1 MTFPFAAPLR
11 GTPRPSVTAALLI
24 VAALSHLTPAQ
35 ATQAAPS
42 AGGTLTWGVETEP
55 RTLNPQL
62 NGQDKVVLLLRNA
75 YESLLA
81 QKADGS
87 FVPWLASAYKVSA
100 DGKTYTFTLRDGVKF
115 TDGAPF
121 DSKAVARNFLNARD
135 LSYSGGS
142 NLARLISHVADV
154 KTPDVHTVEITL
166 DAPYAPFL
174 TFAGSLPLL
183 SPNAF
188 DKSSLKAGG
197 VYIAG
202 TGPFILRRY
211 VKGQE
216 IEFAKNPDYR
226 WAPPGA
232 AHQGPAW
239 LDQVVYRFLPESS
252 VRTGALLSGQVD
264 VIEGV
269 SGNDAGLIRSN
280 PDFTYQHALNTGT
293 PYSLFLNVTYGAAQ
307 DVKVRRALLEGLDV
321 SGIVQSVYRGQR
333 TRAWGITSPID
344 PLYDRSIEK
353 RYGNDPKLANTLL
366 DEAGWNTRDSAGY
379 RTKNGERLTIAVIQ
393 AQATVRD
400 QRDVLLQA
408 LQAQARQR
416 LGVDLK
422 IQYVD
427 DGTYSDARKSGKF
440 GSIANSN
447 TPPDGI
453 DIEGHYLPVD
463 HGGALNYSRAFAPEL
478 SRWLQAAAQT
488 QKAGERKALYG
499 QLQQFAIDQQA
510 YAVPLYEPEDQIAA
524 AKTVHGLGFRPYAQM
539 PENPY
544 DVWIQR

>member
-1 MTFPFAAPLR
+1 MTFPFPAPHSAHRASRRAALAAIVLALTLPHLTFAQ
-11 GTPRPSVTAALLI
+11 GTPTS
-24 VAALSHLTPAQ
+24 
-35 ATQAAPS
+35 
-42 AGGTLTWGVETEP
+42 GGTLTWGVETGP

-62 NGQDKVVLLLRNA
+62 NGQDKVELLLRNA

-81 QKADGS
+81 QKPDGS
-87 FVPWLASAYKVSA
+87 FVPWLATGYKVSV

-121 DSKAVARNFLNARD
+121 DAQAVARNFVNARD

-142 NLARLISHVADV
+142 NLSRLISHVTDV
-154 KTPDVHTVEITL
+154 KTPDAHTVEITL
-166 DAPYAPFL
+166 DAPYSPFL
-174 TFAGSLPLL
+174 TFAGRLPLL

-188 DKSSLKAGG
+188 DMPSLKSGG
-197 VYIAG
+197 PDIAG

-211 VKGQE
+211 VKGQQ
-216 IEFAKNPDYR
+216 IEFVKNPDYH
-226 WAPPGA
+226 WAPSTAG
-232 AHQGPAW
+232 HQGPAY
-239 LDQVVYRFLPESS
+239 LDGVVYRFLPESS

-269 SGNDAGLIRSN
+269 SGNDAALIRKN
-280 PDFTYQHALNTGT
+280 QDLTYQHALNTGT
-293 PYSLFLNVTYGAAQ
+293 PYSLFLNVTYGPTQ
-307 DVKVRRALLEGLDV
+307 DVKVRRSLLEGLDV
-321 SGIVQSVYRGQR
+321 TGIVQSIYRGER

-344 PLYDRSIEK
+344 PLYDNSVERT
-353 RYGNDPKLANTLL
+353 YGNNPKLANSLL
-366 DEAGWNTRDSAGY
+366 DEAGWNARDSAGY
-379 RTKNGERLTIAVIQ
+379 RTRQGERLTVTVIQ

-427 DGTYSDARKSGKF
+427 DGTYTDGRKSGKY
-440 GSIANSN
+440 GAIANSN

-453 DIEGHYLPVD
+453 DIEGHYLPID
-463 HGGALNYSRAFAPEL
+463 HGGALNYSRAPAPEL
-478 SRWLQAAAQT
+478 TSWLQEAART
-488 QKAGERKALYG
+488 QNVTERKKLYG
-499 QLQQFAIDQQA
+499 ELQRFAINQQA

-524 AKTVHGLGFRPYAQM
+524 AKAVQGIRFRSFAQM

-544 DVWIQR
+544 DIWLKK

>member
-1 MTFPFAAPLR
+1 MTVSFATRQSAR
-11 GTPRPSVTAALLI
+11 RVSRRTAMAAILL
-24 VAALSHLTPAQ
+24 AFTLPHLSFAQ
-35 ATQAAPS
+35 GSPVS
-42 AGGTLTWGVETEP
+42 GGTLTWGVETEP
-55 RTLNPQL
+55 HTLNPQL
-62 NGQDKVVLLLRNA
+62 NGQDKVELLLRNA

-81 QKADGS
+81 QKPDGS
-87 FVPWLASAYKVSA
+87 FVPWLATAYKVSA

-121 DSKAVARNFLNARD
+121 DSQAVSRNFLNARN
-135 LSYSGGS
+135 LAYSGGS

-154 KTPDVHTVEITL
+154 KTPDAHTLEITL

-174 TFAGSLPLL
+174 TFAGRLPLL

-188 DKSSLKAGG
+188 DKPNLKAGG
-197 VYIAG
+197 PEIAG

-211 VKGQE
+211 VKGQQ
-216 IEFAKNPDYR
+216 IDFVKNPDYR
-226 WAPPGA
+226 WAPAVAG
-232 AHQGPAW
+232 HQGPAY
-239 LDQVVYRFLPESS
+239 LDSVVYRFLPESS

-269 SGNDAGLIRSN
+269 SGNDASLIRKN
-280 PDFTYQHALNTGT
+280 VDFSYQHALNTGT
-293 PYSLFLNVTYGAAQ
+293 PYSLFLNVTYGPTQ

-321 SGIVQSVYRGQR
+321 SGIIQSIYRGER

-344 PLYDRSIEK
+344 PLYDASLERT
-353 RYGNDPKLANTLL
+353 YGNNPKLANSLL
-366 DEAGWNTRDSAGY
+366 DEAGWSARDQAGY
-379 RTKNGERLTIAVIQ
+379 RSKDGARLTIVVIQ

-427 DGTYSDARKSGKF
+427 DGTYTDSRKSGKY
-440 GSIANSN
+440 GAIANSN

-463 HGGALNYSRAFAPEL
+463 HGGALNYSRASAPEL
-478 SRWLQAAAQT
+478 SNWLQAAVQT
-488 QKAGERKALYG
+488 QNLAQRKKAYGE
-499 QLQQFAIDQQA
+499 LQHFAVIEQA

-524 AKTVHGLGFRPYAQM
+524 AKAVQGIRFRSFAQM

-544 DVWIQR
+544 DIWLKK

>member
-1 MTFPFAAPLR
+1 MTSPFLPLSASQR
-11 GTPRPSVTAALLI
+11 AAALAAFVL
-24 VAALSHLTPAQ
+24 ALSPLAHAQ
-35 ATQAAPS
+35 APAT
-42 AGGTLTWGVETEP
+42 GGTLTWGVETEP

-62 NGQDKVVLLLRNA
+62 NGQDKVELLLRNA

-81 QKADGS
+81 QRPDGS
-87 FVPWLASAYKVSA
+87 YVPWLATAWKVSP

-115 TDGAPF
+115 SDGAPF
-121 DSKAVARNFLNARD
+121 DAKAVARNFLNARD
-135 LSYSGGS
+135 LAYSGGS
-142 NLARLISHVADV
+142 NLARLISHVTDV
-154 KTPDVHTVEITL
+154 KTPDAHTLAITL

-174 TFAGSLPLL
+174 TFSGRLPLL

-188 DKSSLKAGG
+188 DKPDLKAGG
-197 VYIAG
+197 PNIAG
-202 TGPFILRRY
+202 TGPFVLRKY
-211 VKGQE
+211 VKGQQ
-216 IEFAKNPDYR
+216 IEFDRNPDYR
-226 WAPPGA
+226 WAPATAG
-232 AHQGPAW
+232 HQGPAY
-239 LDQVVYRFLPESS
+239 LDRVVYRFLPESS

-264 VIEGV
+264 VIEGI

-280 PDFTYQHALNTGT
+280 PDLTYQHALNTGT
-293 PYSLFLNVTYGAAQ
+293 PYSLFLNVSYGPTQ

-321 SGIVQSVYRGQR
+321 SGIVQSIYRGER
-333 TRAWGITSPID
+333 TRTWGITSPID

-353 RYGNDPKLANTLL
+353 TYGNDPVLANRLL
-366 DEAGWNTRDSAGY
+366 DEAGWSARDAGGY
-379 RTKNGERLTIAVIQ
+379 RTKGGERLTIAVIQ

-427 DGTYSDARKSGKF
+427 DGTYTDARKSGKF

-463 HGGALNYSRAFAPEL
+463 RGGALNYSRAAAPEL
-478 SRWLQAAAQT
+478 TRWLQAAAAT
-488 QKAGERKALYG
+488 QNLAERKKLYG
-499 QLQQFAIDQQA
+499 ELQHFAIKEQA

-524 AKTVHGLGFRPYAQM
+524 AKAVQGLRFRPYAQM

-544 DVWIQR
+544 DVWIKK

>member
-1 MTFPFAAPLR
+1 MTFPFPARRSVKRASRHAA
-11 GTPRPSVTAALLI
+11 AAAVLLML
-24 VAALSHLTPAQ
+24 ALPCLSFADG
-35 ATQAAPS
+35 APVS
-42 AGGTLTWGVETEP
+42 GGTLNWGVETQP

-62 NGQDKVVLLLRNA
+62 NGQDKVELLLRNA

-81 QKADGS
+81 QKPDGS
-87 FVPWLASAYKVSA
+87 FVPWLATGYKVSA

-121 DSKAVARNFLNARD
+121 DSQAVARNFLNARD
-135 LSYSGGS
+135 PSYSAGS
-142 NLARLISHVADV
+142 NLSRLISHVAGV
-154 KTPDVHTVEITL
+154 KTPDPHTVEIAL

-174 TFAGSLPLL
+174 TFAGRLPLL

-188 DKSSLKAGG
+188 DKPSLKSGG
-197 VYIAG
+197 VDIAG
-202 TGPFILRRY
+202 TGPFILRKY
-211 VKGQE
+211 EKGQQ
-216 IEFAKNPDYR
+216 IEFVKNPDYR
-226 WAPPGA
+226 WAPSTAG
-232 AHQGPAW
+232 HQGVAY
-239 LDQVVYRFLPESS
+239 LDGVVYRFLPESS

-269 SGNDAGLIRSN
+269 SGNDAALIRKNADLS
-280 PDFTYQHALNTGT
+280 YQHALNTGT
-293 PYSLFLNVTYGAAQ
+293 PYSLFLNVTYGPTQ

-321 SGIVQSVYRGQR
+321 TGIVQSIYRGER

-344 PLYDRSIEK
+344 PLYDGSVERT
-353 RYGNDPKLANTLL
+353 YGNDPKRANALL
-366 DEAGWNTRDSAGY
+366 DEAGWTARDAAGY
-379 RTKNGERLTIAVIQ
+379 RTRQGERLSIVVIQ

-427 DGTYSDARKSGKF
+427 DGTYTDSRKSGKY
-440 GSIANSN
+440 GAIANSN

-453 DIEGHYLPVD
+453 DIEGHYLPID
-463 HGGALNYSRAFAPEL
+463 LGGALNYSRATAPEL
-478 SRWLQAAAQT
+478 KGWLQAAAQT
-488 QKAGERKALYG
+488 RNVAERKKLYG
-499 QLQQFAIDQQA
+499 ELQRFAIDEQA
-510 YAVPLYEPEDQIAA
+510 YALPLYEPEDQIAA
-524 AKTVHGLGFRPYAQM
+524 AKTVQGIRFRPFAQM

-544 DVWIQR
+544 DIWLKK

>member
-1 MTFPFAAPLR
+1 MAFPFSHAL
-11 GTPRPSVTAALLI
+11 PRLSRHTASAAALL
-24 VAALSHLTPAQ
+24 ALALPQLTFALGTPA
-35 ATQAAPS
+35 T
-42 AGGTLTWGVETEP
+42 GGTLTWGVETEP

-62 NGQDKVVLLLRNA
+62 NGQDKVELLLRNA

-81 QKADGS
+81 QKPDGS
-87 FVPWLASAYKVSA
+87 FVPWLATAYKVSA

-115 TDGAPF
+115 SDGAPF
-121 DSKAVARNFLNARD
+121 DAQAVARNFLNARN
-135 LSYSGGS
+135 LAYSGGS
-142 NLARLISHVADV
+142 NLSRLISHVAEV
-154 KTPDVHTVEITL
+154 KTPDAHTVEITL
-166 DAPYAPFL
+166 DAPYTPFL
-174 TFAGSLPLL
+174 TFAGRLPLL

-188 DKSSLKAGG
+188 DKPSLKSGG
-197 VYIAG
+197 PEIAG

-216 IEFAKNPDYR
+216 IEFTRNPDYR
-226 WAPPGA
+226 WAPPTAG
-232 AHQGPAW
+232 HQGPAY
-239 LDQVVYRFLPESS
+239 LDRVVYRFLQESS
-252 VRTGALLSGQVD
+252 VRTGALLSGQVE

-269 SGNDAGLIRSN
+269 SGNDAALIRKNS
-280 PDFTYQHALNTGT
+280 DLTYAHALNTGT
-293 PYSLFLNVTYGAAQ
+293 PYSLFLNVDYGPTR
-307 DVKVRRALLEGLDV
+307 DVKVRHALLTGLDV
-321 SGIVQSVYRGQR
+321 TGIVQSIYRGER

-344 PLYDRSIEK
+344 PLYDHSIEK
-353 RYGNDPKLANTLL
+353 TYGNDPKAANALL
-366 DEAGWNTRDSAGY
+366 DEAGWSARDSAGY
-379 RTKNGERLTIAVIQ
+379 RTRNGERLTIVVVQ

-427 DGTYSDARKSGKF
+427 DGTYLDARKSGKY

-463 HGGALNYSRAFAPEL
+463 HGGALNYSRADAPEL
-478 SRWLQAAAQT
+478 TTWLRDAART
-488 QKAGERKALYG
+488 QNTDERRKLYG
-499 QLQQFAIDQQA
+499 QLQSFAISQQA

-524 AKTVHGLGFRPYAQM
+524 VKAVQGLRFRPYAQM

-544 DVWIQR
+544 DVWLTK

>member
-1 MTFPFAAPLR
+1 MTFAFPDFTLRASRRTASTALLFALALPPAAFAQ
-11 GTPRPSVTAALLI
+11 GTPVT
-24 VAALSHLTPAQ
+24 
-35 ATQAAPS
+35 
-42 AGGTLTWGVETEP
+42 GGTLTWGVESEP

-62 NGQDKVVLLLRNA
+62 NGQDKVELLLRNV

-81 QKADGS
+81 RKPDGS
-87 FVPWLASAYKVSA
+87 FVPWLATGYKVSP

-115 TDGAPF
+115 SDGAPL
-121 DSKAVARNFLNARD
+121 DAQAVARNFLNARNPA
-135 LSYSGGS
+135 YSGGS
-142 NLARLISHVADV
+142 QLAAQILHVADV
-154 KTPDVHTVEITL
+154 KTPDARTVVITL

-174 TFAGSLPLL
+174 TFAGRFALL

-188 DKSSLKAGG
+188 DRPGLKSGG
-197 VYIAG
+197 TDVAG
-202 TGPFILRRY
+202 TGPFILRSY

-226 WAPPGA
+226 WAPPTAG
-232 AHQGPAW
+232 HQGPAY
-239 LDQVVYRFLPESS
+239 LDRIVYRFLPESS

-269 SGNDAGLIRSN
+269 SGNDAALIRKN

-293 PYSLFLNVTYGAAQ
+293 PYSLFLNVGYGPTQ
-307 DVKVRRALLEGLDV
+307 DVKVRRALLEGLDTT
-321 SGIVQSVYRGQR
+321 GIVQSIYRGER

-344 PLYDRSIEK
+344 PLYDARIEK
-353 RYGNDPKLANTLL
+353 TYGNNPKLANQLL
-366 DEAGWNTRDSAGY
+366 DEAGWSARDSGGY

-416 LGVDLK
+416 LSVDLK

-427 DGTYSDARKSGKF
+427 DGTYVEARKTGKF

-463 HGGALNYSRAFAPEL
+463 RGGALNYSRAAAPEL
-478 SRWLQAAAQT
+478 TRWLQAAART
-488 QKAGERKALYG
+488 QNVAERKTLYG
-499 QLQQFAIDQQA
+499 ELQRFAINEQA

-524 AKTVHGLGFRPYAQM
+524 AKAVQGLRFRPFAQM

-544 DVWIQR
+544 DVWVKK

>member
-1 MTFPFAAPLR
+1 MTVSFATRQSAR
-11 GTPRPSVTAALLI
+11 RVSRRTAMAAILL
-24 VAALSHLTPAQ
+24 AFTLPHLSFAQ
-35 ATQAAPS
+35 GSPVS
-42 AGGTLTWGVETEP
+42 GGTLTWGVETEP
-55 RTLNPQL
+55 HTLNPQL
-62 NGQDKVVLLLRNA
+62 NGQDKVELLLRNA

-81 QKADGS
+81 QKPDGS
-87 FVPWLASAYKVSA
+87 FVPWLATAYKVSA

-121 DSKAVARNFLNARD
+121 DSQAVSRNFLNARN
-135 LSYSGGS
+135 LAYSGGS

-154 KTPDVHTVEITL
+154 KTPDAHTLEITL

-174 TFAGSLPLL
+174 TFAGRLPLL

-188 DKSSLKAGG
+188 DKPNLKAGG
-197 VYIAG
+197 PEIAG

-211 VKGQE
+211 VKGQQ
-216 IEFAKNPDYR
+216 IDFVRNPDYR
-226 WAPPGA
+226 WAPAVAG
-232 AHQGPAW
+232 HQGPAY
-239 LDQVVYRFLPESS
+239 LDSVVYRFLPESS

-269 SGNDAGLIRSN
+269 SGNDASLIRKN
-280 PDFTYQHALNTGT
+280 VDFSYQHALNTGT
-293 PYSLFLNVTYGAAQ
+293 PYSLFLNVTYGPTQ

-321 SGIVQSVYRGQR
+321 SGIIQSIYRGER

-344 PLYDRSIEK
+344 PLYDASLERT
-353 RYGNDPKLANTLL
+353 YGNNPKLANSLL
-366 DEAGWNTRDSAGY
+366 DEAGWSARDQAGY
-379 RTKNGERLTIAVIQ
+379 RSKDGARLTIVVIQ

-427 DGTYSDARKSGKF
+427 DGTYTDSRKSGKY
-440 GSIANSN
+440 GAIANSN

-463 HGGALNYSRAFAPEL
+463 HGGALNYSRASAPEL
-478 SRWLQAAAQT
+478 SNWLQAAVQT
-488 QKAGERKALYG
+488 QNLAQRKKAYGE
-499 QLQQFAIDQQA
+499 LQHFAVIEQA

-524 AKTVHGLGFRPYAQM
+524 AKAVQGIRFRSFAQM

-544 DVWIQR
+544 DIWLKK

>member
-1 MTFPFAAPLR
+1 MTFSF
-11 GTPRPSVTAALLI
+11 
-24 VAALSHLTPAQ
+24 PAQ
-35 ATQAAPS
+35 ASRTSRRTAAAAVLLALALPHPTL
-42 AGGTLTWGVETEP
+42 AAGQPVTGGTLTWGVETEP

-81 QKADGS
+81 QKPDGS
-87 FVPWLASAYKVSA
+87 FVPWLAAGYKVSP

-121 DSKAVARNFLNARD
+121 DSKAVARNFLYARD

-154 KTPDVHTVEITL
+154 KTPDAHTVEITL

-188 DKSSLKAGG
+188 DKSSLKSGG
-197 VYIAG
+197 TDIAG

-216 IEFAKNPDYR
+216 IEFDRNPDYR
-226 WAPPGA
+226 WAPTTSG
-232 AHQGPAW
+232 HQGPAY
-239 LDQVVYRFLPESS
+239 LDRVVYRFLPESS

-280 PDFTYQHALNTGT
+280 PDLTYQHALNTGT

-307 DVKVRRALLEGLDV
+307 DANVRRALLEGLDV
-321 SGIVQSVYRGQR
+321 SGIVQSVYRGER

-344 PLYDRSIEK
+344 PLYDHSIEK
-353 RYGNDPKLANTLL
+353 SYGNNPKLANALL
-366 DEAGWNTRDSAGY
+366 DAAGWTARDSAGY
-379 RTKNGERLTIAVIQ
+379 RAKNGERLTIAVIQ

-422 IQYVD
+422 VQYVD
-427 DGTYSDARKSGKF
+427 DGTYADARKSGKF

-463 HGGALNYSRAFAPEL
+463 HGGALNYSRASAPEL

-488 QKAGERKALYG
+488 QNAGERKALYG
-499 QLQQFAIDQQA
+499 QLQHFAIDQQA
-510 YAVPLYEPEDQIAA
+510 FAVPLYEPEDQIAA
-524 AKTVHGLGFRPYAQM
+524 AKTVQGLGFRSYAQM

-544 DVWIQR
+544 DVWIKR

>member
-1 MTFPFAAPLR
+1 MTLPFAPRRSTHRVASLAASTAVLLALALPTPTFAQ
-11 GTPRPSVTAALLI
+11 GTPTS
-24 VAALSHLTPAQ
+24 
-35 ATQAAPS
+35 
-42 AGGTLTWGVETEP
+42 GGTLTWGVETQP
-55 RTLNPQL
+55 HTLNPQL
-62 NGQDKVVLLLRNA
+62 NGQDKVELLLRNA

-81 QKADGS
+81 QKPDGS

-121 DSKAVARNFLNARD
+121 DAKAVARNFLNARN
-135 LSYSGGS
+135 LAYSGGS
-142 NLARLISHVADV
+142 NLSRLISHVADV
-154 KTPDVHTVEITL
+154 KTPDAHTVEITL
-166 DAPYAPFL
+166 DAPYSPFL
-174 TFAGSLPLL
+174 TFAGRLPLL

-188 DKSSLKAGG
+188 DKTSLKAGG
-197 VYIAG
+197 PDIAG
-202 TGPFILRRY
+202 TGPFILRKY

-216 IEFAKNPDYR
+216 IEFARNPDYR
-226 WAPPGA
+226 WAPPTAG
-232 AHQGPAW
+232 HQGPAY
-239 LDQVVYRFLPESS
+239 LDNVVYRFLPESS

-269 SGNDAGLIRSN
+269 SGNDAALIRHN
-280 PDFTYQHALNTGT
+280 PDLTYQHALNTGT
-293 PYSLFLNVTYGAAQ
+293 PYSLFLNVTYGPTQ
-307 DVKVRRALLEGLDV
+307 ELKVRRALLEGLDMT
-321 SGIVQSVYRGQR
+321 GIVQSIYRGER

-344 PLYDRSIEK
+344 PLYDNSLERK
-353 RYGNDPKLANTLL
+353 YGNDPKLANSLL
-366 DEAGWNTRDSAGY
+366 DEAGWSARDSGGY
-379 RTKNGERLTIAVIQ
+379 RTKQGERLTITVIQ

-427 DGTYSDARKSGKF
+427 DGTYTDSRKSGKY
-440 GSIANSN
+440 GAIANSN
-447 TPPDGI
+447 TPPDAI

-463 HGGALNYSRAFAPEL
+463 QGGALNYSRASAPEL
-478 SRWLQAAAQT
+478 TRWLQSAAQT
-488 QKAGERKALYG
+488 QNIAERKKLYSE
-499 QLQQFAIDQQA
+499 LQHFVIVEQA

-524 AKTVHGLGFRPYAQM
+524 AKAVQGIRFRPFAQM

-544 DVWIQR
+544 DIWLKK

>member
-1 MTFPFAAPLR
+1 MTFAFPDSALR
-11 GTPRPSVTAALLI
+11 ASRRTASAALL
-24 VAALSHLTPAQ
+24 VALAFPHAAFAQGTPV
-35 ATQAAPS
+35 S
-42 AGGTLTWGVETEP
+42 GGALTWGVETEP

-62 NGQDKVVLLLRNA
+62 NGQDKVELLLRNA

-81 QKADGS
+81 QKPDGS
-87 FVPWLASAYKVSA
+87 YVPWLATGYKVSA

-121 DSKAVARNFLNARD
+121 DAKAVARNFLNARE
-135 LSYSGGS
+135 LSYSAGS
-142 NLARLISHVADV
+142 QLARLISHVADV
-154 KTPDVHTVEITL
+154 KTPDEHTVAITL

-174 TFAGSLPLL
+174 TFAGRLPLL

-188 DKSSLKAGG
+188 DRPSLKSGG
-197 VYIAG
+197 PDIAG

-226 WAPPGA
+226 WAPPTAG
-232 AHQGPAW
+232 HQGPAY
-239 LDQVVYRFLPESS
+239 LDRIVYRFLPESS

-269 SGNDAGLIRSN
+269 SGNDAALIRKN
-280 PDFTYQHALNTGT
+280 ADFTYRRALNTGT
-293 PYSLFLNVTYGAAQ
+293 PYSLFLNVGYGPTQ
-307 DVKVRRALLEGLDV
+307 DVKVRRALLEGLDIT
-321 SGIVQSVYRGQR
+321 GIVQSIYRGER
-333 TRAWGITSPID
+333 TRAWGVTSPID
-344 PLYDRSIEK
+344 PLYVASIEK
-353 RYGNDPKLANTLL
+353 TYGNNPKLANQLL
-366 DEAGWNTRDSAGY
+366 DEAGWNVRDSGGY
-379 RTKNGERLTIAVIQ
+379 RTKSGERLTIAVIQ

-427 DGTYSDARKSGKF
+427 DGTYVEARKSGKF

-463 HGGALNYSRAFAPEL
+463 RGGALNYSRAAAPEL
-478 SRWLQAAAQT
+478 TRWLQAAART
-488 QKAGERKALYG
+488 QNIAERKKLYG
-499 QLQQFAIDQQA
+499 ELQHFAINEQA

-524 AKTVHGLGFRPYAQM
+524 AKAVQGLRFRSFAQM

-544 DVWIQR
+544 DVWIKK

>member
-1 MTFPFAAPLR
+1 MTFSCPASAI
-11 GTPRPSVTAALLI
+11 RPSRRAATAALL
-24 VAALSHLTPAQ
+24 VALALPHLTF
-35 ATQAAPS
+35 AADAPVS
-42 AGGTLTWGVETEP
+42 GGTLTWGVETEP

-81 QKADGS
+81 QKPDGS
-87 FVPWLASAYKVSA
+87 FVPWLATGYKVSA

-115 TDGAPF
+115 TDGAPL

-154 KTPDVHTVEITL
+154 KTPDAHTVEITL

-174 TFAGSLPLL
+174 TFAGQLPLL

-188 DKSSLKAGG
+188 DRPSLKSGG
-197 VYIAG
+197 PDIAG
-202 TGPFILRRY
+202 TGPFILRKY
-211 VKGQE
+211 VKGQD

-226 WAPPGA
+226 WAPPIAG
-232 AHQGPAW
+232 HQGPAY
-239 LDQVVYRFLPESS
+239 LDRVVYRFLPESS

-269 SGNDAGLIRSN
+269 SGNDATLIRKN
-280 PDFTYQHALNTGT
+280 PDLTYQRALNTGT
-293 PYSLFLNVTYGAAQ
+293 PYSLFLNVAYGPTQ

-321 SGIVQSVYRGQR
+321 SGIIQSIYRGER
-333 TRAWGITSPID
+333 TRAWGITSPLD
-344 PLYDRSIEK
+344 PLYDGSIEK
-353 RYGNDPKLANTLL
+353 TYGNDPKAANALL
-366 DEAGWNTRDSAGY
+366 DEAGWSARDATGY
-379 RTKNGERLTIAVIQ
+379 RTRDGQRLTILVIQ
-393 AQATVRD
+393 RQATVRD

-427 DGTYSDARKSGKF
+427 DGTYTDAQKSGKY

-453 DIEGHYLPVD
+453 DIEGHYLPLD
-463 HGGALNYSRAFAPEL
+463 HGGALNYSRASAPEL
-478 SRWLQAAAQT
+478 TRWLQAAAQT
-488 QKAGERKALYG
+488 QNASERKKLYG
-499 QLQQFAIDQQA
+499 DLQRFAIDQEA

-524 AKTVHGLGFRPYAQM
+524 AKAVRGLGFRAYAQM

-544 DVWIQR
+544 DVWLQK